1 MAQRKKGREKRAA
14 ANDEGTGLV
23 RVKLT
28 DEQWRARSDELA
40 SFIKKLEDVEG
51 KKAAA
56 AEKYNG
62 EIKLLKEKIS
72 VLADEV
78 DTHEANVDAQQAMNF
93 DGHAGKRKRGNG
105 AAAADGKAAAAG
117 ETDDDDELDIETAV
131 EGAA

>member
-1 MAQRKKGREKRAA
+1 MAARKKGREKRAGTS
-14 ANDEGTGLV
+14 DEGTGLV

-28 DEQWRARSDELA
+28 PEQVSQRSDELA
-40 SFIKKLEDVEG
+40 SYIKKLEDVEG
-51 KKAAA
+51 KKSAA

-78 DTHEANVDAQQAMNF
+78 DTREANVDAQQAMDF
-93 DGHAGKRKRGNG
+93 DGYAGKRKRGSG
-105 AAAADGKAAAAG
+105 PADEPPAN
-117 ETDDDDELDIETAV
+117 DEAPTPV

>member
-1 MAQRKKGREKRAA
+1 MAARKKGREKRAGTT
-14 ANDEGTGLV
+14 DEGTGLV

-28 DEQWRARSDELA
+28 PEQVATRSDELA
-40 SFIKKLEDVEG
+40 SYIKKLEDVEG

-78 DTHEANVDAQQAMNF
+78 DTREANVDAQQAIDF
-93 DGHAGKRKRGNG
+93 DGYAGKRKRP
-105 AAAADGKAAAAG
+105 AADGKSAAAG
-117 ETDDDDELDIETAV
+117 DEPANEAEPEPVV